1 MPSKLTLDN
10 RLASTCL
17 DKPLVDTPPP
27 GRSKVW
33 P

>member
-17 DKPLVDTPPP
+17 DTPLLDKALP
-27 GRSKVW
+27 GRSKKW